1 MAQVL
6 QTCVNDE
13 ILVDA
18 TWALSYCSDG
28 GHRTVPHIMQTGIT
42 GKIIELMAH
51 QNSTIAI
58 PALRAC
64 GNFVTGSDDQ
74 TETVIHAGVLP
85 VLDGLMSHAE
95 NMIRKEA
102 VWTLSNI
109 CAGNESQVKLIIELG
124 IIDKLVQMTFS
135 DVLDVQRESV
145 WSLSNCTALKQP
157 DIIRVLVEKD
167 IIKAMSTWLEKND
180 SKTLVVI
187 LEGLTNILHVGKSTF
202 GHSVFQDKVEEC
214 GALDSLE
221 NLQEYPNQHVYELAI
236 GILETYFQLEEI
248 DLSSN
253 LNKDYAALNFS

>member
-1 MAQVL
+1 
-6 QTCVNDE
+6 
-13 ILVDA
+13 
-18 TWALSYCSDG
+18 
-28 GHRTVPHIMQTGIT
+28 
-42 GKIIELMAH
+42 
-51 QNSTIAI
+51 
-58 PALRAC
+58 
-64 GNFVTGSDDQ
+64 
-74 TETVIHAGVLP
+74 
-85 VLDGLMSHAE
+85 MSHAE

-202 GHSVFQDKVEEC
+202 GHSVF
-214 GALDSLE
+214 
-221 NLQEYPNQHVYELAI
+221 
-236 GILETYFQLEEI
+236 
-248 DLSSN
+248 
-253 LNKDYAALNFS
+253 